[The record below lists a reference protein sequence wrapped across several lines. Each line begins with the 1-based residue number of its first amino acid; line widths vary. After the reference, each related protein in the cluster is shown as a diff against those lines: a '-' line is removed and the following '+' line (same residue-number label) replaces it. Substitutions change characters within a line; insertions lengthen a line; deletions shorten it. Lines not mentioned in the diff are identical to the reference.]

1 MTAAVVECAWTERAV
16 LDLLR
21 DRYDQGAQVT
31 RQWAYVEHV
40 RAGAGWNGSTI
51 DALAVGLWSST
62 KHEIHA
68 FEVKCSRADLLRELR
83 DPGKSV
89 PWTSWADRFWL
100 VAPRGVVRD
109 IGELPNDWGL
119 LEAGSTRL
127 TAVRPAKLL
136 RPLEVRDDTVTR
148 ERLATILAAMHR
160 NVERPR
166 R

>member
-1 MTAAVVECAWTERAV
+1 
-16 LDLLR
+16 
-21 DRYDQGAQVT
+21 
-31 RQWAYVEHV
+31 
-40 RAGAGWNGSTI
+40 
-51 DALAVGLWSST
+51 
-62 KHEIHA
+62 
-68 FEVKCSRADLLRELR
+68 LLRELR

-148 ERLATILAAMHR
+148 ERLAR
-160 NVERPR
+160 SSPR
-166 R
+166 CTATWNGHVDDGDGPGSVRARRCRVHPP